1 MHVYYSNTLIHLSHF
16 LTFSNTLHQSIQ
28 LTQYFLFNI
37 SPGSGWL
44 SPFKFYLFYKWKHPL
59 GYIVFAWCFLETN
72 PHLSKILAAASLRW
86 ISVISLWEGGVI
98 SVPFFHHLLPA
109 PITANL
115 EASLPIY
122 PSQFNLFFLV
132 QGEGS
137 CTPVLTPNY
146 QLAIKEA
153 HLQTDV
159 IIKLCESQKN
169 GLFAWCWH
177 PKPHQRG
184 CYLFQIIIPWWLI
197 NLTIFLFWETNKR
210 NLCLHFMAIYHSF
223 GFQIASLRSK
233 ERGGMVFC
241 CLMLR
246 AKLDDT
252 SVFSNC

>member
-1 MHVYYSNTLIHLSHF
+1 METSPRLYSLCLVFSRNKSTTVKDPGCSFTQMNQCHF
-16 LTFSNTLHQSIQ
+16 FVGRWSNFCT
-28 LTQYFLFNI
+28 
-37 SPGSGWL
+37 
-44 SPFKFYLFYKWKHPL
+44 
-59 GYIVFAWCFLETN
+59 
-72 PHLSKILAAASLRW
+72 
-86 ISVISLWEGGVI
+86 
-98 SVPFFHHLLPA
+98 FFHHLLSA

-122 PSQFNLFFLV
+122 PSQFNHFFLV

-137 CTPVLTPNY
+137 CTPVRMPNY

-153 HLQTDV
+153 HLQTDI

-169 GLFAWCWH
+169 GLFPWCWH
-177 PKPHQRG
+177 HKPHQRG
-184 CYLFQIIIPWWLI
+184 WYLFQIIIPWWLI

-223 GFQIASLRSK
+223 GFQIVSLRSK
-233 ERGGMVFC
+233 ERGRMVFC
-241 CLMLR
+241 CLTLR